1 MLRLASLAL
10 CLALP
15 AMGAAGCNRAPEN
28 FAVVLSESLPIPI
41 GKLSEQVILAGQ
53 QHFLVLYLDAESE
66 RLDARG
72 LADLDL
78 SSGLRLC
85 ETPPTSLELHCLAI
99 DEAGLHVLGVSV
111 GDEHLTV
118 PFRTVMVSDIV
129 DIVLLQPDEEE
140 LTPGSWVQV
149 DVVGVTEDGT
159 HVASIHP
166 RFEAGG
172 DRYLGYFAYQY
183 DPDEPQRTLNVQALD
198 RQIRTKFRGVPR
210 DRTLSP

>member
-15 AMGAAGCNRAPEN
+15 ATGAAGCNRAPEN

-53 QHFLVLYLDAESE
+53 QHFLVLYLDAEGE

-72 LADLDL
+72 LAGLDL
-78 SSGLRLC
+78 SSGLGLC
-85 ETPPTSLELHCLAI
+85 DTPPTSLELHCLAI
-99 DEAGLHVLGVSV
+99 DEPGLHVLEVSV
-111 GDEHLTV
+111 GNEHLAV
-118 PFRTVMVSDIV
+118 PFRTVMESEIV

-183 DPDEPQRTLNVQALD
+183 DPDARERTLHVEALD
-198 RQIRTKFRGVPR
+198 RRIRTRFRGVPH

>member
-15 AMGAAGCNRAPEN
+15 AVGAAGCNRAPEN

-41 GKLSEQVILAGQ
+41 GTLSEQVILTGQ
-53 QHFLVLYLDAESE
+53 QQFLVLYLDAEGE

-72 LADLDL
+72 LAHLNL
-78 SSGLRLC
+78 SPGLRLC
-85 ETPPTSLELHCLAI
+85 EAPSTSLELHCLAI
-99 DEAGLHVLGVSV
+99 DEPGLHVLEVSV
-111 GDEHLTV
+111 GDEHRAV
-118 PFRTVMVSDIV
+118 PFRTVMESDIV
-129 DIVLLQPDEEE
+129 DVVLLQPDEEE
-140 LTPGSWVQV
+140 LTPGSWVQI

-172 DRYLGYFAYQY
+172 ERYLGYFAYQY
-183 DPDEPQRTLNVQALD
+183 EPDEPQRTLNVQALD

-210 DRTLSP
+210 DRTPSP

>member
-10 CLALP
+10 CLVWP
-15 AMGAAGCNRAPEN
+15 ATCAAGCNRAPQN

-53 QHFLVLYLDAESE
+53 QHLLVLYLDAEGE
-66 RLDARG
+66 RLDALG

-78 SSGLRLC
+78 SPGLRLC
-85 ETPPTSLELHCLAI
+85 ETPATSLELHCLAI
-99 DEAGLHVLGVSV
+99 DEPGLHVLGVSV
-111 GDEHLTV
+111 GDQHLAV
-118 PFRTVMVSDIV
+118 PFRTVMESDIV

-140 LTPGSWVQV
+140 LTPGSWVQI
-149 DVVGVTEDGT
+149 DVVGVTADGT

-183 DPDEPQRTLNVQALD
+183 DPDAPRRTLDVQALD
-198 RQIRTKFRGVPR
+198 RQIRTKFRGVPH